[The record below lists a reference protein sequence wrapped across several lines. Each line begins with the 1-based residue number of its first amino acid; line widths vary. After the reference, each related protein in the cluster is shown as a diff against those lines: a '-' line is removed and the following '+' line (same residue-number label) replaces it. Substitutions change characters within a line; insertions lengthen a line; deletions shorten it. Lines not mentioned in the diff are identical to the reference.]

1 MLRRKPRYKPG
12 RMYVI
17 LIRIDEHFQANLS
30 KMLQECNSKLIEM
43 EETKRASVSSKKVL
57 AEQTRSFNKMTPEE
71 SQRGVQDLLK
81 LYQVRYLDFPDFDR
95 VG

>member
-1 MLRRKPRYKPG
+1 MLHRNPRFKPG
-12 RMYVI
+12 KKYVI
-17 LIRIDEHFQANLS
+17 LIRIDYRFQANLT

-71 SQRGVQDLLK
+71 SLKGVQDLLK
-81 LYQVRYLDFPDFDR
+81 LYQVRCLDFPDFDR
-95 VG
+95 LG